1 MSFMMSGA
9 FLKGDRKDNKQL
21 NKSIGYAVVAIVAYY
36 VLQMIVPMLIWAVLI
51 MVAWRI
57 YLEYPKNKR

>member
-1 MSFMMSGA
+1 M
-9 FLKGDRKDNKQL
+9 DNKQL

>member
-1 MSFMMSGA
+1 MMSGA
-9 FLKGDRKDNKQL
+9 FLKGDRMDNKQL

>member
-9 FLKGDRKDNKQL
+9 FLKGDRMDNKQL

-36 VLQMIVPMLIWAVLI
+36 VLQMIVPYLISGVIGLI
-51 MVAWRI
+51 VWRI